1 MEKLTKAEEEIMQMF
16 WDEGP
21 STVSQLITK
30 MKEPKPPHSTISS
43 IARILE
49 KKGFLF
55 HKTYGRTYEYYPAVE
70 KKDYSRFSI
79 KKLVKNY
86 FDGSMNEM
94 VSFLVKEN
102 DLSLKELSELL
113 DDVEDSN
120 E

>member
-1 MEKLTKAEEEIMQMF
+1 MEKLTKVEEEIMQLF

-21 STVSQLITK
+21 STISHLISR
-30 MKEPKPPHSTISS
+30 MEDPKPPHSTISS

-55 HKTYGRTYEYYPAVE
+55 HKAYGRTYEYYPAVD
-70 KKDYSRFSI
+70 KKEYSRFSI

-102 DLSLKELSELL
+102 DLNLKELSQLME
-113 DDVEDSN
+113 DVNDQD
-120 E
+120 